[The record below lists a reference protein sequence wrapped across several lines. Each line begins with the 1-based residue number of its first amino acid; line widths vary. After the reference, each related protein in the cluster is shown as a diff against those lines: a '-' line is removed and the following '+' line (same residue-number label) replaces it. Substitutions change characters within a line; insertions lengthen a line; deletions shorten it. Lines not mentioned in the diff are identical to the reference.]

1 MKVLMVARV
10 FPAYHPRKG
19 DSTGFVEK
27 IFNCFRG
34 SSYELPDGMIVGVE
48 NYATLFKGDEYLK
61 AMHATGKKLHT
72 IRAGTRFNPGD
83 MASLRVWSDKPYRSK
98 QIEFAQVEIKQTIPV
113 NISFRSGEMKIMIDG
128 NIYTNREL
136 LAKNDGLEL
145 PDFYGW
151 FQKPMTGQIICWGN
165 VKY

>member
-19 DSTGFVEK
+19 QLTNFVEQIINDLHK
-27 IFNCFRG
+27 GKTARERMEAIVSDMRPLINDF
-34 SSYELPDGMIVGVE
+34 YMLDG
-48 NYATLFKGDEYLK
+48 AL
-61 AMHATGKKLHT
+61 KKLHT
-72 IRAGTRFNPGD
+72 LRAGSRWKAGD

-98 QIEFAQVEIKQTIPV
+98 QIEFAQVQVKSVYPV
-113 NISFRSGEMKIMIDG
+113 DIYFTGGEMRVMIDG
-128 NIYTNREL
+128 NIYNNRDI

-145 PDFYGW
+145 ADFIGW
-151 FQKPMTGQIICWGN
+151 FQKPMDGQMICWGN